1 MSSANLH
8 IAHRRPFAGKLTTS
22 IRKRRVA
29 LARAAGPLLGRDL
42 SNFHC
47 RYGGADFIVDL
58 ADLVGYEI
66 AIGRME
72 WREIALMI
80 DACRRLAPDVF
91 LDVGA
96 NIGLYSCVLG
106 RRRLVPKIMA
116 FEPDRRN
123 CASLRRNLALNDL
136 LGTAEVFEAAVGAG
150 PGRATL
156 VPAGDDNRGMSK
168 IGTAGPDAYDVEV
181 VALDDVIRLE
191 GRPIVVKVD
200 VEGYEQ
206 QVLAGAARLF
216 AYNRGFA
223 QIEARDDDLA
233 RAVIDRMTSFGWR
246 FLERY
251 GLDVRFERP

>member
-1 MSSANLH
+1 MP
-8 IAHRRPFAGKLTTS
+8 IARRRPFAGKLTTS
-22 IRKRRVA
+22 IRKRRIA
-29 LARAAGPLLGRDL
+29 LTRATGPLLGRDL
-42 SNFHC
+42 SDFRC
-47 RYGGADFIVDL
+47 RYGGAHFIVDL
-58 ADLVGYEI
+58 DDLVGYEI

-72 WREIALMI
+72 WRELALMS

-106 RRRLVPKIMA
+106 RRGLVPKIMA

-136 LGTAEVFEAAVGAG
+136 LGTAEVFEAAAGAG

-168 IGTAGPDAYDVEV
+168 IGFAGKDSYEVDV

-191 GRPIVVKVD
+191 DRPIVVKID

-206 QVLAGAARLF
+206 QVLTGAERLF
-216 AYNRGFA
+216 ANNRGFA

-233 RAVIDRMTSFGWR
+233 RAVIERMTVFGWR